1 MNRYLKNLILAVL
14 IVIWV
19 AGCTPHKDMPAA
31 AYAKPAETPRITTAK
46 ISKTT
51 DTTPGKG
58 VLYKVVRDPRIEKMA
73 KVLVE
78 YSVAVNKG
86 DVVVIEAP
94 PVAEPLVIALCK
106 AVIEAGGHP
115 HIRMQ
120 PAIFEELLLRYGSD
134 EQLKYVSPLDMHI
147 METMDVYIY
156 IEGEINTRTL
166 TNVDP
171 ARQALRSAATVGPW
185 WKRLIERAAKNEL
198 RWTATLFPTDAY
210 AQDADMSLIEYEDF
224 VFRACLL
231 DKDDPVAAW
240 REIERKQQK
249 VVDLLNT
256 KKRLRVEA
264 PNGTDLTMS
273 VEGRKWVK
281 ACGKITI
288 PDGEV
293 FTGPVEDS
301 VEGTIVFDFPAVKK
315 RRECKG
321 VRLRFE
327 KGRVVEATAEK
338 GQDFLIKMLDQDEG
352 PRRTGEFSIACN
364 YGITKFTKNLSFDEK
379 IGGTVHLAVGNGF
392 PETGSKNKS
401 GLHWD
406 MICDLRNGGR
416 ITADGE
422 IIYENGKFTAI
433 D

>member
-1 MNRYLKNLILAVL
+1 MNRYLKNLISAVL
-14 IVIWV
+14 TVIWV
-19 AGCTPHKDMPAA
+19 AGCAPHKDRSAT
-31 AYAKPAETPRITTAK
+31 AYAKPGESPRITTAR

-78 YSVAVNKG
+78 YSVAVKKG

-94 PVAEPLVIALCK
+94 PAAEPLVVALYK

-120 PAIFEELLLRYGSD
+120 PAILEELLLKYGSD
-134 EQLKYVSPLDMHI
+134 EQLKYVSPLDMQTI
-147 METMDVYIY
+147 ETMDVDIW
-156 IEGEINTRTL
+156 ILGEVNTRAL

-171 ARQALRSAATVGPW
+171 ARQALQTPLGLRW
-185 WKRLIERAAKNEL
+185 WKRFREREAKNEL
-198 RWTATLFPTDAY
+198 RSTATLFPTNAY
-210 AQDADMSLIEYEDF
+210 AQDADMSLTEYEDF

-231 DKDDPVAAW
+231 DKEDPVAAW

-256 KKRLRVEA
+256 KKRLRVQA

-273 VEGRKWVK
+273 VEGRTWVN
-281 ACGKITI
+281 CFGTTNF

-301 VEGTIVFDFPAVKK
+301 VEGTIVFDFPAVLMG
-315 RRECKG
+315 RECKG
-321 VRLRFE
+321 VKLRFE

-338 GQDFLIKMLDQDEG
+338 GQDFLLKMLDQDKG
-352 PRRTGEFSIACN
+352 ARRAGEFAIACN
-364 YGITKFTKNLSFDEK
+364 YGITQFTKHPLFDEK
-379 IGGTVHLAVGNGF
+379 IGGTVHLAVGGGY
-392 PETGSKNKS
+392 PESGSKNES

-406 MICDLRNGGR
+406 MVCDMRNGGR
-416 ITADGE
+416 ITADGQ
-422 IIYENGKFTAI
+422 IIYENGKFTVI

>member
-1 MNRYLKNLILAVL
+1 MNRYLKNLISPVL
-14 IVIWV
+14 IVILV
-19 AGCTPHKDMPAA
+19 AGCAPHKDMPAA
-31 AYAKPAETPRITTAK
+31 AYAKPAEAPRITTAK
-46 ISKTT
+46 IPKPS
-51 DTTPGKG
+51 DTTLGQG

-78 YSVAVNKG
+78 YSVAVKKG

-106 AVIEAGGHP
+106 AVIEIGGHP

-120 PAIFEELLLRYGSD
+120 PAILEELLLKYGSD
-134 EQLKYVSPLDMHI
+134 EQLKYVSPLDMQTI
-147 METMDVYIY
+147 ETMDVDIW
-156 IEGEINTRTL
+156 ILGDINTRTL

-171 ARQALRSAATVGPW
+171 ARQALRSAAGLPM
-185 WKRLIERAAKNEL
+185 WKRFIERAAKNEL
-198 RWTATLFPTDAY
+198 RWTATLFPTEAY

-231 DKDDPVAAW
+231 DQEDSVAAW
-240 REIERKQQK
+240 KEIEQKQQR
-249 VVDLLNT
+249 VVDMLNA
-256 KKRLRVEA
+256 KKKLRVEA

-273 VEGRKWVK
+273 VEGRKWINC
-281 ACGKITI
+281 CGRINF

-301 VEGTIVFDFPAVKK
+301 VEGTIVFDFPAVWMG
-315 RRECKG
+315 RECKG
-321 VRLRFE
+321 VKLRFE

-338 GQDFLIKMLDQDEG
+338 GQDFLLKMLDQDKG
-352 PRRTGEFSIACN
+352 ARRVGEFAIACN
-364 YGITKFTKNLSFDEK
+364 YGITQFTKNTLFDEK
-379 IGGTVHLAVGNGF
+379 IGGTVHLAVGSGWL
-392 PETGSKNKS
+392 ETGNKNES
-401 GLHWD
+401 ALHWD

-416 ITADGE
+416 ITADGQ